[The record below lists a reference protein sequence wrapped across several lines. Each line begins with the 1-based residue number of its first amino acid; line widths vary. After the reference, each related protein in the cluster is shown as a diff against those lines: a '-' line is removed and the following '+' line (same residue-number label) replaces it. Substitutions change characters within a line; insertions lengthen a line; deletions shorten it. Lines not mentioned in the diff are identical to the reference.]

1 MKSSV
6 AETGMV
12 VVRATALPVLLIGAW
27 YVAERTGLISTRLLP
42 GPQEVFGAAAVR
54 LFGDA
59 EIYQSI
65 LASVERIFAGWTIAV
80 LAGVTVGLLASL
92 SRRARLVLEG
102 PMSAGRSL
110 PPAAIVPLAILWL
123 GIGNAASISLVAF
136 VAVWPVLINTI
147 AGIENVPRVMRE
159 VALTMGAS
167 TRQLILTVL
176 LPAALPSIVLG
187 MRLAMGLAWMSVVLS
202 ELVGVKHG
210 VGAQLLS
217 LQQND
222 DVAAMLLIVLLIGL
236 LGLLLDWLFRVTI
249 GVLTARSHRGISFT

>member
-6 AETGMV
+6 AAAGMAAL
-12 VVRATALPVLLIGAW
+12 RSLALPLLLIGVW
-27 YVAERTGLISTRLLP
+27 YLAEQSGLISTTLLP
-42 GPQEVFGAAAVR
+42 GPQEVFGAAAIRV
-54 LFGDA
+54 FGDQ
-59 EIYQSI
+59 EIYRAV
-65 LASVERIFAGWTIAV
+65 LASIERIFAGWIIAV
-80 LAGVTVGLLASL
+80 GVGVTLGLVASL
-92 SRRARLVLEG
+92 SRTARLILEG
-102 PMSAGRSL
+102 PMSACRSL

-159 VALTMGAS
+159 VSLTMGA
-167 TRQLILTVL
+167 TTGQLIVTVL
-176 LPAALPSIVLG
+176 LPAALPSIILG

-236 LGLLLDWLFRVTI
+236 LGLSLDWLFRATI
-249 GVLTARSHRGISFT
+249 SFLTRSHKGVLLT